1 MSVGE
6 QLGLDDPN
14 DPLRVQARASWDL
27 WADRFPQLGAFVG
40 PESLREW
47 LRTADPDARDE
58 ALSALG
64 ALGSRDGMD
73 DCAAAGALLWVLLP
87 GASLM
92 ARRLRGFSPIIDELV
107 AAQLWLEARTLP
119 ATTTQ
124 RVAAI
129 ILRNTLREV
138 LRDLGRTPARD
149 RLWAQCVVL
158 EPFSPQ
164 LLDAPA
170 PSDDPC
176 PAAELEVL
184 LHRACR
190 ESVISPSERHLL
202 LSLVRAS
209 DTDQLARRKAMG
221 GLMSHPVTA
230 AVGAELGVA
239 GRTVRRHATASIH
252 GLARVY
258 ATNGATA

>member
-14 DPLRVQARASWDL
+14 DGLRVQARARWDL
-27 WADRFPQLGAFVG
+27 WADRYPQLGAFAG

-47 LRTADPDARDE
+47 LRAADPDARDE

-64 ALGSRDGMD
+64 ALGSRDGAD

-87 GASLM
+87 GASLL

-138 LRDLGRTPARD
+138 LRRAGA
-149 RLWAQCVVL
+149 
-158 EPFSPQ
+158 
-164 LLDAPA
+164 
-170 PSDDPC
+170 DPC
-176 PAAELEVL
+176 PGQDCGRGASCSNRFPRSCWRPRRPATTPAQRPSSSCCCTARAAS
-184 LHRACR
+184 RSSA
-190 ESVISPSERHLL
+190 
-202 LSLVRAS
+202 RAS
-209 DTDQLARRKAMG
+209 GT
-221 GLMSHPVTA
+221 SC
-230 AVGAELGVA
+230 
-239 GRTVRRHATASIH
+239 
-252 GLARVY
+252 
-258 ATNGATA
+258 